1 MIQAVKNGQFS
12 AEYAYLYFAIIN
24 SGIISQWLHA
34 FDRHGINGL
43 LSKPKGRPPMKPQYP
58 KMLLQKTEE
67 ERLRYRILELKMKC
81 YFTERFE
88 TFEQLEQTI
97 LDDIHYYN
105 HKRIQEKIKRT
116 EPCGVQNSVL
126 ELNLSNFLGSDHLR
140 AF

>member
-1 MIQAVKNGQFS
+1 
-12 AEYAYLYFAIIN
+12 
-24 SGIISQWLHA
+24 
-34 FDRHGINGL
+34 
-43 LSKPKGRPPMKPQYP
+43 
-58 KMLLQKTEE
+58 
-67 ERLRYRILELKMKC
+67 MKC
-81 YFTERFE
+81 YFTEQFE